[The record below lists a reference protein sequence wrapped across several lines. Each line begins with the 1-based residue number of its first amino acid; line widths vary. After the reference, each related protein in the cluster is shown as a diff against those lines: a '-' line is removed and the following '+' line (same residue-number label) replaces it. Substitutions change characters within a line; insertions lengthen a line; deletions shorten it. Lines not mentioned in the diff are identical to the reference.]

1 MKPCLVAIGPGKGA
15 AESKEDHN
23 CIFEKLRFDLDALE
37 KNFEGTLS
45 PFSFASRKHDGN
57 LRDFYLCK
65 EVLFAEQYLKVNSN
79 VHIMDNPERRANFG
93 LNAGN
98 SNNHRCF
105 GLSCNFSKLKL
116 PFQACKQCCNEIR
129 TYVIDEGWMD
139 LDQPL
144 PKCKKCH
151 GFSMDHL
158 LQYGEY
164 TSPLHTPK
172 KHIKQSELPGNHLL
186 TRPGK
191 LTNKLLIEAY
201 FTARDMFL
209 SGRMSEK
216 SVREYLAVLCF
227 NTHTVTTL
235 VEGCRLYQLSLDVE
249 VGCTDITADDR
260 SIVSEAKDKSPNGSI
275 EKPSPPPMLYICDL
289 DCSIEAIMHL
299 GMNVTK
305 HCCQAAFN
313 WSKDIPGFSC
323 TELIQGAQQFIK
335 SIDSLKVSDF
345 AVMGFKTEEMGGY
358 VAETYRAYLQLAP
371 WTFRWIN
378 QYEDSRN
385 QNWIQQLDVQ
395 KLNSWTKLN
404 MLSFLSVRGIN
415 IKRQMFKNELID
427 KVMENKN
434 LPELQTFKAFS
445 GADMRE
451 MMLVLNCF
459 VSALFATDITG
470 KQAKNRLSALARMY
484 LTFSSRL
491 DMFLMKTTPSWITT
505 FSLLGMLRSADTFSL
520 APYPI
525 CFYEGDG
532 MGEGII
538 KEIRPIILTG
548 LRKGWTLSGQ
558 GTYYRMQTLTYMQ
571 DVLLSKSSLDLIAPK
586 KRPVRAMTKVYKYF
600 CNVDDALDI

>member
-1 MKPCLVAIGPGKGA
+1 
-15 AESKEDHN
+15 
-23 CIFEKLRFDLDALE
+23 
-37 KNFEGTLS
+37 
-45 PFSFASRKHDGN
+45 
-57 LRDFYLCK
+57 
-65 EVLFAEQYLKVNSN
+65 
-79 VHIMDNPERRANFG
+79 
-93 LNAGN
+93 
-98 SNNHRCF
+98 
-105 GLSCNFSKLKL
+105 
-116 PFQACKQCCNEIR
+116 
-129 TYVIDEGWMD
+129 
-139 LDQPL
+139 
-144 PKCKKCH
+144 
-151 GFSMDHL
+151 
-158 LQYGEY
+158 
-164 TSPLHTPK
+164 
-172 KHIKQSELPGNHLL
+172 
-186 TRPGK
+186 
-191 LTNKLLIEAY
+191 
-201 FTARDMFL
+201 MFL

-235 VEGCRLYQLSLDVE
+235 VEGCRLYQLSLDIE

-600 CNVDDALDI
+600 CSVDDALDNLKPFAFSLFRMIFPDERVIGIVICFNKQHYIRILHVANDATFQDPYGLAYFNTETFPKHKHIVIDAENLSTLALTYETSGIALPSLQPHVFAYILGNGEKKFPGETILFSPSTINKRYTATEEYE